1 LFGEYGGYGPGEQLR
16 DFVWVGDVVAVNLW
30 FFDHPTAS
38 GVFNL
43 GTGRAQSFNEV
54 ALAVV
59 QSLSAKKPA
68 SLAQA
73 QALGL
78 IEYIPFPD
86 ALRGKYQCFTQAD
99 LAALRGAGC
108 DHVFADVQTGVAQYM
123 QALSAAP
130 TTA

>member
-1 LFGEYGGYGPGEQLR
+1 
-16 DFVWVGDVVAVNLW
+16 
-30 FFDHPTAS
+30 
-38 GVFNL
+38 
-43 GTGRAQSFNEV
+43 
-54 ALAVV
+54 V
-59 QSLSAKKPA
+59 QSLSANKPVD
-68 SLAQA
+68 LAQA

-99 LAALRGAGC
+99 LGALRSAGC

-123 QALSAAP
+123 QALSAAS

>member
-1 LFGEYGGYGPGEQLR
+1 
-16 DFVWVGDVVAVNLW
+16 VAVNLW
-30 FFDHPTAS
+30 FFDHPSAS

-59 QSLSAKKPA
+59 QSMSAQKPA
-68 SLAQA
+68 GLAQA
-73 QALGL
+73 QAQGL

-99 LAALRGAGC
+99 LSALRGAGC

-123 QALSAAP
+123 QALSMATAP
-130 TTA
+130 T

>member
-1 LFGEYGGYGPGEQLR
+1 
-16 DFVWVGDVVAVNLW
+16 
-30 FFDHPTAS
+30 
-38 GVFNL
+38 VFNL

-59 QSLSAKKPA
+59 QSLSTSKPVD
-68 SLAQA
+68 LAQA
-73 QALGL
+73 QAQGL

-99 LAALRGAGC
+99 LGALRGAGC

-123 QALSAAP
+123 QALAVATAP
-130 TTA
+130 T